1 MCSFFSFFFLCADI
15 LASAWWELWKR
26 GSPAHPCHPAI
37 MRANLLAETQGESG
51 YCVYCIDWHGCS
63 SGWCPSSSTLLHWL
77 TNNLMRL
84 NTHAHPWLGFTSSWS
99 CSCHSGSTLATFV
112 QRKNPKLLPLR
123 PHKANWEY
131 TSQSSSQIPIKLQH
145 MCTFF
150 FFFFNQD
157 VLFLR
162 ILLF

>member
-26 GSPAHPCHPAI
+26 VSPTHPCHPAI

-112 QRKNPKLLPLR
+112 QKKKPKTTTTE
-123 PHKANWEY
+123 A
-131 TSQSSSQIPIKLQH
+131 SQSKLRIYKSEIPIKLQY

-150 FFFFNQD
+150 FFNQNF
-157 VLFLR
+157 LFLR